1 MWKSCLINGLAIV
14 VAASL
19 PMTVVAEQQ
28 STPVNPTVSDSH
40 LCYLKTTDGRTLNL
54 TKLCQQDAEKTTEAR
69 PNNTANVNADL
80 GGLEAP
86 AKAGCYVIDAAGN
99 PCT

>member
-1 MWKSCLINGLAIV
+1 MRKSCLINGLAIAGAV
-14 VAASL
+14 LWPAIVFAEGSPPPQPVANES
-19 PMTVVAEQQ
+19 E
-28 STPVNPTVSDSH
+28 

-54 TKLCQQDAEKTTEAR
+54 TKLCQQDAEKTTDVR
-69 PNNTANVNADL
+69 PNKTISDNTNL